1 MMPVTRRAPAQVVPL
16 LARGPMTIEADLSQ
30 GEAERLQERL
40 RALGVPARIV
50 NAGDEG
56 EPLPTREAP
65 KKRTSTSLGLPG
77 KKPAAAQPK
86 LPIPAPPAPKKRSST
101 VAGSPLALSAP
112 EASPSVAPVVDDD
125 DGDDENGWGR
135 VFAEA
140 DDLEIPE
147 LFQPPSASSS
157 APVSP
162 ESDSSE
168 ADSSEA
174 LPGAFGAEPAPP
186 EIMSRDAHTTSTPRP
201 ADPPPKPPASP
212 GGWGVLRAPEPKLN
226 AARGFDATQMSDA
239 LRGNEAPPYAPDGFD
254 DRVEHIPA
262 LAALLSALAPGA
274 GQIYNGEE
282 ERVGSICK
290 KAILIKPWV
299 ESVGQAREQGE
310 KISEYWAPWP
320 KPGALKRALQHLA
333 VCWVLAALVFGGLGW
348 AGVAAFRVVTEP
360 EVPTIAEIDPAPALG
375 RAHELVSQAGQQA
388 AAEQAAQA
396 QREREKR
403 FTMSDAERAERLF
416 RQGYSYCTAG
426 RYRTCASAMKRVSE
440 LSPKL
445 RRKAFRLQAW
455 AEIRQSSDR
464 DAPMPD
470 VGPVESLSEYEMM
483 MLSSEPE

>member
-1 MMPVTRRAPAQVVPL
+1 MPGDWDGAVEELARKMMPITRRAPAQVVPL

-30 GEAERLQERL
+30 EEAERLQERL
-40 RALGVPARIV
+40 SALGVPARIL
-50 NAGDEG
+50 NADDEG
-56 EPLPTREAP
+56 DPLPQRVAP
-65 KKRTSTSLGLPG
+65 KKRTSTALG
-77 KKPAAAQPK
+77 

-101 VAGSPLALSAP
+101 VAGSPLGLGAP
-112 EASPSVAPVVDDD
+112 KTSPPAAVAPVDQDDSDED
-125 DGDDENGWGR
+125 DGDENGWGR
-135 VFAEA
+135 VFDEA
-140 DDLEIPE
+140 DHLDIPE
-147 LFQPPSASSS
+147 LFESHSDSAS
-157 APVSP
+157 APKSP
-162 ESDSSE
+162 QVDPGEV
-168 ADSSEA
+168 

-186 EIMSRDAHTTSTPRP
+186 EIMAKDAQIAPPARP
-201 ADPPPKPPASP
+201 ADPPLKIPASP
-212 GGWGVLRAPEPKLN
+212 GGWDVLREPEPKIN
-226 AARGFDATQMSDA
+226 VARGFDATQMSDA
-239 LRGNEAPPYAPDGFD
+239 LRGDEAPPYAPDGFD

-282 ERVGSICK
+282 ERVRPICK

-310 KISEYWAPWP
+310 KISGYWAPWP
-320 KPGALKRALQHLA
+320 KAGALKRALRHLM
-333 VCWVLAALVFGGLGW
+333 VCWVLGALVFGGLGW
-348 AGVAAFRVVTEP
+348 AGMAVFRVVTEP
-360 EVPTIAEIDPAPALG
+360 EVPTIAEVDPAPALQ
-375 RAHELVSQAGQQA
+375 RARDVVSQAGQR
-388 AAEQAAQA
+388 AAEAE
-396 QREREKR
+396 REREKR

-440 LSPKL
+440 LSPQL